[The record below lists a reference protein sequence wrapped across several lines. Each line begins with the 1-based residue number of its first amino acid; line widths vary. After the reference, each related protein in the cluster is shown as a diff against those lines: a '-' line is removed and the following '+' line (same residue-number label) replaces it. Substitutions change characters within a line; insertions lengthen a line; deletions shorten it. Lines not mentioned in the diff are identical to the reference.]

1 MNTLGHAVIL
11 VAIFVAFSLIG
22 QWLVK
27 GRVQIE
33 VLEQH
38 HSAAEGM
45 LGVVGT
51 LFSVLLG
58 FMVAAAMARY
68 GDAQMHV
75 EQEANN
81 VASIFRLARGLSD
94 DDRPRLR
101 QLCRDY
107 AKEVVDIEWS
117 QMEKHVKINHGWAG
131 YQKLWEGVVAVVPEN
146 DRQSNLQQALN
157 EAMMNVGE
165 HRRARLVLAQQELP
179 NALWIVVV
187 FGSVIT
193 IGFTY
198 VFMSQ
203 FQHVHGFMT
212 TMVAATL
219 ALNIWLLSAYSSPF
233 SGELQIKPMMFLMLN
248 ESVFVVPDTRSRYFH
263 DSAVAPEKVPSSK
276 TAPEKIAPD
285 KAAPVE
291 VNEPLF
297 NPSNTVSLQLRYR
310 IITLK
315 KRCYFRRT

>member
-11 VAIFVAFSLIG
+11 VTIFVAIALVG
-22 QWLVK
+22 QRLVK
-27 GRVQIE
+27 GRVKIE

-58 FMVAAAMARY
+58 FMVAAAMSRY

-81 VASIFRLARGLSD
+81 VASIFRLARGLSNE
-94 DDRPRLR
+94 DRPRLR
-101 QLCRDY
+101 NLCRDY
-107 AKEVVDIEWS
+107 ANEVVDKEWA
-117 QMEKHVKINHGWAG
+117 QMERREQINHGWEG
-131 YQKLWEGVVAVVPEN
+131 YQKLWEGVVAIVPEN
-146 DRQSNLQQALN
+146 DRQSNIQQALN
-157 EAMMNVGE
+157 EAMMGVGE
-165 HRRARLVLAQQELP
+165 HRRARLLLAQQDLP
-179 NALWIVVV
+179 KALWIVIV

-219 ALNIWLLSAYSSPF
+219 ALNIWLLAAYSSPF
-233 SGELQIKPMMFLMLN
+233 SGELQIKPLMFRMLKDT
-248 ESVFVVPDTRSRYFH
+248 VFVVPDTPTRYLH
-263 DSAVAPEKVPSSK
+263 DPPEPGKEKPAVKPDMGSK
-276 TAPEKIAPD
+276 K
-285 KAAPVE
+285 
-291 VNEPLF
+291 
-297 NPSNTVSLQLRYR
+297 
-310 IITLK
+310 
-315 KRCYFRRT
+315 

>member
-11 VAIFVAFSLIG
+11 VAVFVAISLVG

-27 GRVQIE
+27 GRVKIE

-94 DDRPRLR
+94 NDRPRLR

-107 AKEVVDIEWS
+107 GAEVLDIEWA
-117 QMEKHVKINHGWAG
+117 QMEKREKVNHGWTG

-157 EAMMNVGE
+157 EAMMGVGE
-165 HRRARLVLAQQELP
+165 HRRARLVLAQQDLP
-179 NALWIVVV
+179 AALWIVVV

-219 ALNIWLLSAYSSPF
+219 ALNIWLLAAYSSPF
-233 SGELQIKPMMFLMLN
+233 SGELRIKPLMFVMLR
-248 ESVFVVPDTRSRYFH
+248 ESIFKVPDTRTRYFH
-263 DSAVAPEKVPSSK
+263 DAGVP
-276 TAPEKIAPD
+276 PEKIPET
-285 KAAPVE
+285 KASPGKAGSE
-291 VNEPLF
+291 K
-297 NPSNTVSLQLRYR
+297 
-310 IITLK
+310 ITPEK
-315 KRCYFRRT
+315 TIPEKTTPNSTPNKAN

>member
-11 VAIFVAFSLIG
+11 VTVFVVLALAG
-22 QWLVK
+22 QYFLK
-27 GRVQIE
+27 SRVQIE

-81 VASIFRLARGLSD
+81 VASIFRLARGLSTE
-94 DDRPRLR
+94 DRVRLR

-107 AKEVVDIEWS
+107 ASEVLEKEWS
-117 QMEKHVKINHGWAG
+117 QMEHHEKINHGWEG
-131 YQKLWEGVVAVVPEN
+131 YQKLWEGVVAIVPEN
-146 DRQSNLQQALN
+146 DRESNLQQAIN
-157 EAMMNVGE
+157 DAMMAVGE

-179 NALWIVVV
+179 LALWIVIG
-187 FGSVIT
+187 FGSMIT
-193 IGFTY
+193 VAFTY

-203 FQHVHGFMT
+203 FHGVHGFMT

-219 ALNIWLLSAYSSPF
+219 ALNIWLLAAYSSPF
-233 SGELQIKPMMFLMLN
+233 SGELKLKPMMFNLLK
-248 ESVFVVPDTRSRYFH
+248 ESVFAVPDTPSRYLH
-263 DSAVAPEKVPSSK
+263 DSPADGKQELKPDAKPAGNPTSK
-276 TAPEKIAPD
+276 H
-285 KAAPVE
+285 
-291 VNEPLF
+291 
-297 NPSNTVSLQLRYR
+297 
-310 IITLK
+310 
-315 KRCYFRRT
+315 

>member
-11 VAIFVAFSLIG
+11 VSIFVAITLVG

-27 GRVQIE
+27 GRVEVE
-33 VLEQH
+33 VLEKH

-75 EQEANN
+75 EQEANC
-81 VASIFRLARGLSD
+81 VASVFRLARGLSN

-107 AKEVVDIEWS
+107 ADEVVSLEWD
-117 QMEKHVKINHGWAG
+117 QMERREKINHGWEG

-146 DRQSNLQQALN
+146 DRQSNIQQALN
-157 EAMMNVGE
+157 EAMMGVGE
-165 HRRARLVLAQQELP
+165 HRRARLILAQQDLP
-179 NALWIVVV
+179 NALWIVIV

-198 VFMSQ
+198 VFMSA
-203 FQHVHGFMT
+203 FPHIHGFMT

-233 SGELQIKPMMFLMLN
+233 SGELRIKPLMFSLLKQQ
-248 ESVFVVPDTRSRYFH
+248 VFVVPDTPTRYLH
-263 DSAVAPEKVPSSK
+263 DPPETGKEKPAQIPQKV
-276 TAPEKIAPD
+276 EK
-285 KAAPVE
+285 K
-291 VNEPLF
+291 
-297 NPSNTVSLQLRYR
+297 
-310 IITLK
+310 
-315 KRCYFRRT
+315 

>member
-11 VAIFVAFSLIG
+11 VAIFVSIALLG
-22 QWLVK
+22 QRLLK
-27 GRVQIE
+27 GRIEIE

-94 DDRPRLR
+94 VDRPRIR
-101 QLCRDY
+101 DLCRQY
-107 AKEVVDIEWS
+107 AREVVEIEWE
-117 QMEKHVKINHGWAG
+117 QMEHHAKINHGWEG
-131 YQKLWEGVVAVVPEN
+131 YQKLWEGVVSVVPEN

-157 EAMMNVGE
+157 EAMMGVGE
-165 HRRARLVLAQQELP
+165 HRRARLLLARQDLP
-179 NALWIVVV
+179 NALWIVVA
-187 FGSVIT
+187 FGSIIT

-203 FQHVHGFMT
+203 FPHIHGFMT
-212 TMVAATL
+212 TMVATTL

-233 SGELQIKPMMFLMLN
+233 SGELQIKPMMFTMLN
-248 ESVFVVPDTRSRYFH
+248 ESVFPVPDTPSRYLH
-263 DSAVAPEKVPSSK
+263 DNAPAKSESNETRNSRSAP
-276 TAPEKIAPD
+276 
-285 KAAPVE
+285 AAQQKPA
-291 VNEPLF
+291 
-297 NPSNTVSLQLRYR
+297 Q
-310 IITLK
+310 
-315 KRCYFRRT
+315 

>member
-11 VAIFVAFSLIG
+11 VAVFVAVSLIG

-27 GRVQIE
+27 GRVKIE

-81 VASIFRLARGLSD
+81 VASVFRLARGLSD

-107 AKEVVDIEWS
+107 AREVVEIEWS
-117 QMEKHVKINHGWAG
+117 QMEKHEKINHGWAG

-157 EAMMNVGE
+157 DAMMGVGE
-165 HRRARLVLAQQELP
+165 HRRARLILAQQELP

-233 SGELQIKPMMFLMLN
+233 SGELRIKPMMFLMLN
-248 ESVFVVPDTRSRYFH
+248 ESVFAVPDTRSRYFH
-263 DSAVAPEKVPSSK
+263 DPGVAPEKPATGKSAPSHPDAINPASTDPAATNAATGNPAPQK
-276 TAPEKIAPD
+276 TE
-285 KAAPVE
+285 
-291 VNEPLF
+291 
-297 NPSNTVSLQLRYR
+297 
-310 IITLK
+310 
-315 KRCYFRRT
+315 

>member
-11 VAIFVAFSLIG
+11 VAVFVAIALVG
-22 QWLVK
+22 QWLVR
-27 GRVQIE
+27 GRVKIE
-33 VLEQH
+33 VLQEH

-58 FMVAAAMARY
+58 FMVAASMARY

-81 VASIFRLARGLSD
+81 VANVFRLARGLSD

-107 AKEVVDIEWS
+107 AKEVIDIEWA
-117 QMEKHVKINHGWAG
+117 QMEKREKINHGWAG

-146 DRQSNLQQALN
+146 DRESNLQQALN
-157 EAMMNVGE
+157 EAMMGVGE
-165 HRRARLVLAQQELP
+165 HRRARLLLAQQDLP

-193 IGFTY
+193 ICFTY
-198 VFMSQ
+198 VFMSKYE
-203 FQHVHGFMT
+203 HVHGFMT

-219 ALNIWLLSAYSSPF
+219 ALNIWLLAAYSSPF
-233 SGELQIKPMMFLMLN
+233 SGELRIKPLMFGMLN
-248 ESVFVVPDTRSRYFH
+248 DSVFVVPDNRSRYFH
-263 DSAVAPEKVPSSK
+263 DPGA
-276 TAPEKIAPD
+276 APEKIQESTNP
-285 KAAPVE
+285 AAG
-291 VNEPLF
+291 
-297 NPSNTVSLQLRYR
+297 NPAASSPAS
-310 IITLK
+310 K
-315 KRCYFRRT
+315 

>member
-1 MNTLGHAVIL
+1 MNTLAHAAIL
-11 VAIFVAFSLIG
+11 VAIFVAVTLIG
-22 QWLVK
+22 QKLVK
-27 GRVQIE
+27 GVVKIE

-94 DDRPRLR
+94 QDRPRLR

-107 AKEVVDIEWS
+107 ADEVVNIEWD
-117 QMEKHVKINHGWAG
+117 QMERREKINHGWAG
-131 YQKLWEGVVAVVPEN
+131 YQKLWEGVVAVSPDN
-146 DRQSNLQQALN
+146 DRQSNLQQAIN
-157 EAMMNVGE
+157 DAMMGVGE
-165 HRRARLVLAQQELP
+165 HRRARLMLAQQDLP
-179 NALWIVVV
+179 NALWIVIA
-187 FGSVIT
+187 FGSLIT
-193 IGFTY
+193 VCFTY
-198 VFMSQ
+198 VFMSS
-203 FQHVHGFMT
+203 FPEVHGFMT

-233 SGELQIKPMMFLMLN
+233 SGELKIRPLMFGLLKD
-248 ESVFVVPDTRSRYFH
+248 SVFNVPDTPSRYLH
-263 DSAVAPEKVPSSK
+263 DDGKIPEAELSEKKNVQIDSKGSAKQSESKSNIKVNPLAPH
-276 TAPEKIAPD
+276 
-285 KAAPVE
+285 
-291 VNEPLF
+291 
-297 NPSNTVSLQLRYR
+297 
-310 IITLK
+310 
-315 KRCYFRRT
+315 

>member
-1 MNTLGHAVIL
+1 MNTLGHAVLL
-11 VAIFVAFSLIG
+11 VAVFVAIALIG
-22 QWLVK
+22 QRLLR
-27 GRVQIE
+27 GRIEIE

-81 VASIFRLARGLSD
+81 VANVFRLARGLSD
-94 DDRPRLR
+94 DDRPRIR
-101 QLCRDY
+101 NLCREY
-107 AKEVVDIEWS
+107 AREVVEKEWA
-117 QMEKHVKINHGWAG
+117 QMENHEKINHGWEG
-131 YQKLWEGVVAVVPEN
+131 YQKLWEGVVSVVPEN

-157 EAMMNVGE
+157 EAMMGVGE
-165 HRRARLVLAQQELP
+165 HRRARLLLAQQDLP
-179 NALWIVVV
+179 KALWIVVA
-187 FGSVIT
+187 FGSLIT

-203 FQHVHGFMT
+203 FPHVHGFMT
-212 TMVAATL
+212 TMVATTL

-233 SGELQIKPMMFLMLN
+233 SGELQIKPMMFKMLSD
-248 ESVFVVPDTRSRYFH
+248 SVFPVPDTPSRYLH
-263 DSAVAPEKVPSSK
+263 DDAAAKSSADHSK
-276 TAPEKIAPD
+276 SQEAQKYKGESKSPGAFKP
-285 KAAPVE
+285 
-291 VNEPLF
+291 
-297 NPSNTVSLQLRYR
+297 
-310 IITLK
+310 
-315 KRCYFRRT
+315 

>member
-11 VAIFVAFSLIG
+11 VTVFVVLALAG
-22 QWLVK
+22 QYLLK

-33 VLEQH
+33 ILEQH

-81 VASIFRLARGLSD
+81 VASIFRLARGLSAE
-94 DDRPRLR
+94 DRVRLR

-107 AKEVVDIEWS
+107 AAEVVDKEWD
-117 QMEKHVKINHGWAG
+117 QMEQHININHGWEG

-146 DRQSNLQQALN
+146 DRQSNLQQAIN
-157 EAMMNVGE
+157 DAMMGVGE

-179 NALWIVVV
+179 TALWIVVG
-187 FGSVIT
+187 FGAIIT
-193 IGFTY
+193 VAFTY

-203 FQHVHGFMT
+203 FHGVHGFMT

-219 ALNIWLLSAYSSPF
+219 ALNIWLLAAYSSPF
-233 SGELQIKPMMFLMLN
+233 SGELKLKPLMYGMLRK
-248 ESVFVVPDTRSRYFH
+248 SVFSVPDTPSRYMH
-263 DSAVAPEKVPSSK
+263 DPGSAVKETAKTPLQSK
-276 TAPEKIAPD
+276 TK
-285 KAAPVE
+285 
-291 VNEPLF
+291 
-297 NPSNTVSLQLRYR
+297 Q
-310 IITLK
+310 
-315 KRCYFRRT
+315 